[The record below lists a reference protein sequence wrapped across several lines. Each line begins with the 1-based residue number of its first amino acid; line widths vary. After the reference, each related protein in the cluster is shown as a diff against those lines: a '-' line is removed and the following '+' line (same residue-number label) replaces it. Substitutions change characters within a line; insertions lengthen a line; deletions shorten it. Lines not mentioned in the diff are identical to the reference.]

1 MIKKIIVLA
10 LLAGLAYGAFRV
22 MNDSDFFGAKG
33 KERKTFED
41 VQKQALD

>member
-10 LLAGLAYGAFRV
+10 ILAGLAYGAFR
-22 MNDSDFFGAKG
+22 MMDDSDFFGAKG

-41 VQKQALD
+41 VQKQALE